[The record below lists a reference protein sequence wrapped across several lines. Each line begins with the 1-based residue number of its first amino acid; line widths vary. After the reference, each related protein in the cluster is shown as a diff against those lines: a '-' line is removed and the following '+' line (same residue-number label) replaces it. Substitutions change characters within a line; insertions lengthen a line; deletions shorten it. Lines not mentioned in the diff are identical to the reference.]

1 MTDMDPEKPARRMRP
16 AAKVGIAIL
25 ALAGAIA
32 VFGPIIAPYPQSS
45 LVGDV
50 FEWPSRTAW
59 LGTDYL
65 GRDLLSRLLYG
76 ARTTIGIA
84 LAATVLAFAIGVSAG
99 LFAAVAGGWVDTMLS
114 RMVDAL
120 LAVPSLILAL
130 VVLSSLGRSIPA
142 LIFTMSGIAATR
154 PFRLA
159 RALGLDI
166 AAMDFVDA
174 ARARGERLWWIVYR
188 EVVPNVIPPL
198 LADFGL
204 RFTFAVLFLSSLSFL
219 GLGVQPPAADWGFMV
234 RENAQ
239 ALLYGMPT
247 PLVPA
252 AAIAIITIAANLV
265 VDWRLERDRRDIAAE
280 AL

>member
-1 MTDMDPEKPARRMRP
+1 M
-16 AAKVGIAIL
+16 
-25 ALAGAIA
+25 
-32 VFGPIIAPYPQSS
+32 
-45 LVGDV
+45 
-50 FEWPSRTAW
+50 
-59 LGTDYL
+59 
-65 GRDLLSRLLYG
+65 
-76 ARTTIGIA
+76 
-84 LAATVLAFAIGVSAG
+84 
-99 LFAAVAGGWVDTMLS
+99 
-114 RMVDAL
+114 
-120 LAVPSLILAL
+120 

-174 ARARGERLWWIVYR
+174 ARARGEHLWWTMYR

-239 ALLYGMPT
+239 AFLYGMPT

>member
-1 MTDMDPEKPARRMRP
+1 
-16 AAKVGIAIL
+16 
-25 ALAGAIA
+25 
-32 VFGPIIAPYPQSS
+32 
-45 LVGDV
+45 
-50 FEWPSRTAW
+50 
-59 LGTDYL
+59 
-65 GRDLLSRLLYG
+65 
-76 ARTTIGIA
+76 
-84 LAATVLAFAIGVSAG
+84 
-99 LFAAVAGGWVDTMLS
+99 
-114 RMVDAL
+114 
-120 LAVPSLILAL
+120 
-130 VVLSSLGRSIPA
+130 
-142 LIFTMSGIAATR
+142 
-154 PFRLA
+154 
-159 RALGLDI
+159 
-166 AAMDFVDA
+166 
-174 ARARGERLWWIVYR
+174 
-188 EVVPNVIPPL
+188 VVPNVIPPL